1 MPVRLH
7 EDGRAEVLVG
17 VPPIAAARQLTV
29 GAMSQPPTADH
40 RSTARIHVRTEDSPI
55 DRSQRYRIVR
65 CGTAVPREVPRVRGR
80 Y

>member
-29 GAMSQPPTADH
+29 GAMSHPQLITEVLRAYTCALK
-40 RSTARIHVRTEDSPI
+40 TARSM
-55 DRSQRYRIVR
+55 RYRIVR
-65 CGTAVPREVPRVRGR
+65 CGTAVPREVPR
-80 Y
+80 

>member
-29 GAMSQPPTADH
+29 GAMSHSQH

-55 DRSQRYRIVR
+55 D
-65 CGTAVPREVPRVRGR
+65 AL
-80 Y
+80 

>member
-17 VPPIAAARQLTV
+17 VPPIAAARQ
-29 GAMSQPPTADH
+29 AHRRRNEPPTAGCH
-40 RSTARIHVRTEDSPI
+40 RSTARIHVRTEDSPV
-55 DRSQRYRIVR
+55 DALYYRIVR
-65 CGTAVPREVPRVRGR
+65 CGTAVPREVPRVLGR